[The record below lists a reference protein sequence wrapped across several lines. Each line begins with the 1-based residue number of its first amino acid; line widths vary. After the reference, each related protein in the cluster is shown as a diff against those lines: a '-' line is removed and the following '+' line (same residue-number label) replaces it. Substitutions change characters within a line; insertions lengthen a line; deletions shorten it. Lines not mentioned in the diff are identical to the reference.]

1 VTAAEV
7 IRAARVELAK
17 RERAKGPIQRVAER
31 AANLKALNEA
41 IERWQGL
48 PRVDVLGPPW
58 QYYGVRRWEP

>member
-1 VTAAEV
+1 MTAAEV

-17 RERAKGPIQRVAER
+17 RERAKGPIPRVAER

-48 PRVDVLGPPW
+48 PLRFPPDIGADVPG
-58 QYYGVRRWEP
+58 GGAV